1 MPEFP
6 TPRPVNAVVKL
17 ASGALEITAEA
28 RDTAV
33 VEVEPYG
40 DGPGSHEAAE
50 QTKVDFH
57 GDTLTVTAPEGGW
70 LGRRSA
76 AILVTI
82 RVPLDSS
89 LRLRAASANTACR
102 GRFAAVDVNG
112 ASGDVYFEHVTGDA
126 KVRIASGDVTA
137 GQVDG
142 ELQVGGAA
150 GDVSAR
156 RVGGLFD
163 ANLASGNVEVGE
175 ADADVSAKT
184 ASGSVLIGAAQRGTV
199 KVRTTSG
206 AVSVGVRSGT
216 GVWLDLGTVSGHTR
230 NDLDMSAGG
239 DASGHDLSLDVR
251 TVSGDIDIRRAPA
264 AAA

>member
-6 TPRPVNAVVKL
+6 SPRPVNVVVKL
-17 ASGALEITAEA
+17 ASGALEITAEE
-28 RDTAV
+28 RDTTV
-33 VEVEPYG
+33 VDVESFG
-40 DGPGSHEAAE
+40 NGSDEAAE
-50 QTKVDFH
+50 RTKIEFH

-76 AILVTI
+76 AIQVTI

-89 LRLRAASANTACR
+89 LRLKAASADTACR
-102 GRFAAVDVNG
+102 GRFAAIDVNS
-112 ASGDVYFEHVTGDA
+112 ASGDISFEHVTGDA
-126 KVRIASGDVTA
+126 RVKIASGDVTA

-156 RVGGLFD
+156 HVGGLVD
-163 ANLASGNVEVGE
+163 TNLASGNVEVGE
-175 ADADVSAKT
+175 AGAGVSAKS
-184 ASGSVLIGAAQRGTV
+184 ASGSVRIGTAQRGTV

-216 GVWLDLGTVSGHTR
+216 GVWLDVSTLSGHTR
-230 NDLDMSAGG
+230 NDLDMGTGG
-239 DASGHDLSLDVR
+239 GEGGHDLSLDVR
-251 TVSGDIDIRRAPA
+251 TVSGDIDIRRVPA
-264 AAA
+264 AAPA